1 MANPN
6 IVEVTSIYGKTA
18 VLLPTTTASD
28 IIVNS
33 AGSGKIYKVN
43 FLTVANVNATAAADI
58 TASIYRGAVEY
69 KLASTIS
76 VPADAS
82 LILISK
88 DTSIY
93 LEEGDSL
100 RLTASINSYLSA
112 VSGYEIIG

>member
-18 VLLPTTTASD
+18 VLLPTTTATD

-43 FLTVANVNATAAADI
+43 FLTIANVNGVAAADI
-58 TASIYRGAVEY
+58 TASIYRGSIEY
-69 KLASTIS
+69 KLAHTIS
-76 VPADAS
+76 VPADAA

-88 DTSIY
+88 DTAVY

-112 VSGYEIIG
+112 VSSYEYIG